1 MNSAETLR
9 SAGSRR
15 PGIFWRLVRNA
26 TRQRAG
32 RHAEDTMPS
41 KMIREGDN
49 VLVRAEVTRISE
61 DGVEVTVR
69 LSAFG
74 YPITLRTDVVERVEK
89 RPLGKARKPAFR

>member
-1 MNSAETLR
+1 
-9 SAGSRR
+9 
-15 PGIFWRLVRNA
+15 
-26 TRQRAG
+26 
-32 RHAEDTMPS
+32 MPS

-74 YPITLRTDVVERVEK
+74 YPFTLRTDVVERVEK
-89 RPLGKARKPAFR
+89 RPSGKTRKPPFR

>member
-1 MNSAETLR
+1 MS
-9 SAGSRR
+9 
-15 PGIFWRLVRNA
+15 
-26 TRQRAG
+26 
-32 RHAEDTMPS
+32 S
-41 KMIREGDN
+41 KTIREGDN

-89 RPLGKARKPAFR
+89 RPPGKARKPAFP